1 MGRKW
6 NKKVRKFCL
15 KKMEP
20 HYVNIPSWI
29 PGNTELYCITQ
40 KGRSDVFYLLLYL
53 LWLLFLFLMCILL
66 ETYPIVIS
74 PSWNRRHVVL
84 LDLISKLY
92 LFESSFRF
100 SFLGLRSLFTYLLIG
115 HAGIWVLVF
124 AFSLRFPHVLSLALL
139 SSGHS
144 ELYAFRLCCISGL
157 CESST
162 EVLTILFFF

>member
-1 MGRKW
+1 
-6 NKKVRKFCL
+6 
-15 KKMEP
+15 MEP

-40 KGRSDVFYLLLYL
+40 KGRSDVFCLLLYL

-124 AFSLRFPHVLSLALL
+124 AFSLRFPHVLSLVLL

-162 EVLTILFFF
+162 EALTILFFKTSIVSQQPNR